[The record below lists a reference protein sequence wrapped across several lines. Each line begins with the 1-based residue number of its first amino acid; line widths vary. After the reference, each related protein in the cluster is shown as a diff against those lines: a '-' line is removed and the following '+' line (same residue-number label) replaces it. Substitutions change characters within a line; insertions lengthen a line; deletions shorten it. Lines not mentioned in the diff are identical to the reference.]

1 MPERYQGTPVSGT
14 TNADWEKEQEAEQAG
29 GISFGSSLQTEGFQ
43 MLRETLGSFEER
55 RKIIPFSFWRDHS
68 GGCLEWIRER
78 RRGEAVKAAGKLN
91 AELGGGL

>member
-1 MPERYQGTPVSGT
+1 
-14 TNADWEKEQEAEQAG
+14 
-29 GISFGSSLQTEGFQ
+29 
-43 MLRETLGSFEER
+43 MLRETLGSFKER